1 MKISV
6 THTVQCRHWVT
17 VNNELET
24 TLNFINKTTD
34 VEFGNVWIGYGLGLF
49 EHFLR
54 KVEFT
59 ISSVGSAVLREFS
72 FLMTL
77 SSE

>member
-1 MKISV
+1 M
-6 THTVQCRHWVT
+6 T

-24 TLNFINKTTD
+24 TLNFISKLID
-34 VEFGNVWIGYGLGLF
+34 VEFGNVWIGYGHGLC

-59 ISSVGSAVLREFS
+59 NSSVGSAVLREFS
-72 FLMTL
+72 SLMTL
-77 SSE
+77 LS

>member
-1 MKISV
+1 M
-6 THTVQCRHWVT
+6 T

-24 TLNFINKTTD
+24 KLNFINKLID
-34 VEFGNVWIGYGLGLF
+34 VELGNVWIRYGHGLF

-59 ISSVGSAVLREFS
+59 
-72 FLMTL
+72 
-77 SSE
+77 